1 VFSMPSAIVPAVSI
15 CRLFP
20 GHYTSGAMKPAR
32 HAAAE
37 KAVSRRIPV
46 RIPGRILVSRTRP
59 LRTALLLWMFVL
71 PALSVRASAAKDLRN
86 VDLRSELCSLD
97 DQQPNSPAAGVDF
110 LDENSLIVYTVCHV
124 NIALSLRDRF
134 QATDSNH
141 LKAIILDAATGAVK
155 QRFDWPTHGHR
166 SSVRVLHS
174 GQLLLCRDNL
184 LQTLTPEGKVLNSLQ
199 ILKVRVY
206 DQFLVVTSPAIDAM
220 TVTEITST
228 PEGSLIAAGTAVL
241 DSRNLQA
248 LARWR
253 DAGQVWSLAASESTV
268 VGTSQSRP
276 SQFRPIF
283 LTNSEFAAQTGDYV
297 SLFTSSGELAA
308 KIDRLNGRGTIV
320 SRDGNV
326 LAAVW
331 APSASFNPET
341 EFSPFGGAG
350 ADVYEVAPLRRI
362 ASVTFRPTPG
372 PGFDVALSPGGSK
385 LAVIDRLKLTVF
397 AVTP

>member
-1 VFSMPSAIVPAVSI
+1 
-15 CRLFP
+15 
-20 GHYTSGAMKPAR
+20 MKTAR
-32 HAAAE
+32 HAADEQAIFRRI
-37 KAVSRRIPV
+37 SRRF
-46 RIPGRILVSRTRP
+46 PGLIFLQRTRR
-59 LRTALLLWMFVL
+59 LRTALLLWMFAL
-71 PALSVRASAAKDLRN
+71 PALSAHASAAKELH

-110 LDENSLIVYTVCHV
+110 LDENNLIVYTVCHV

-268 VGTSQSRP
+268 VGTSQDGTLLEIRKLSEGKWTTLSSQSRP